1 LFEDDELRAV
11 AAGQCPWAMN
21 TCEKEK
27 ERERELETMT
37 ARLSDRVGSKL
48 N

>member
-21 TCEKEK
+21 TCEKE
-27 ERERELETMT
+27 REREPETMT